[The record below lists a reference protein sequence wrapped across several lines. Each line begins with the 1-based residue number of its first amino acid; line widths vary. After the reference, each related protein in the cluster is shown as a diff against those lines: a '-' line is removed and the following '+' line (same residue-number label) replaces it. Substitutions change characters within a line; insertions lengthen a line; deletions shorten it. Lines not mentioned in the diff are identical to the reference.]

1 MSSGLDILSGISY
14 RIAALVDGLLGHA
27 VSGNTLTDPSGV
39 QFASALSAIIR
50 NMVIFSAQ
58 FSSLLLTQMGNS
70 V

>member
-14 RIAALVDGLLGHA
+14 RIAALVDGLLGYA